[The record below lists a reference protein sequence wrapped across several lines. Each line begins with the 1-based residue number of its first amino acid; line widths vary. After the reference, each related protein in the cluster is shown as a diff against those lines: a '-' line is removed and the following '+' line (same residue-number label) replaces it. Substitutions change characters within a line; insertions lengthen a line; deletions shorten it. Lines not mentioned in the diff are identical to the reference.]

1 MITKTLILL
10 LIIINISISDGKIF
24 EAKLRAGK
32 QAVTDY
38 YDGDDVNELETK
50 DGDTYYQCQKNCITK
65 LDDNKCKSCT
75 VREDDPDRP
84 VFCRDGTLPLPCM
97 NKCCIQ
103 IETPNE
109 RITGKQRVHDF
120 EGDENEG
127 NRALLVAYS
136 CKKRCIAKKDA
147 CGSCALDVDSRVF
160 CTDGKIP
167 SACLEQCC
175 KMA

>member
-109 RITGKQRVHDF
+109 RITGKQVRIFFITFWFLMPNH
-120 EGDENEG
+120 
-127 NRALLVAYS
+127 ALCPIACYAPWFLKHLFLNCIFRSSAFMTS
-136 CKKRCIAKKDA
+136 KAMKTKATERC
-147 CGSCALDVDSRVF
+147 
-160 CTDGKIP
+160 
-167 SACLEQCC
+167 
-175 KMA
+175 